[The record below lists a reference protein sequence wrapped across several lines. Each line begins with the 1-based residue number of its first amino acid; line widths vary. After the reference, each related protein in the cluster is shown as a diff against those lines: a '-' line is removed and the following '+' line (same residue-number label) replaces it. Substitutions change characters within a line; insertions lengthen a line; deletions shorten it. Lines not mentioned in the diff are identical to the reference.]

1 MIKSLLKI
9 GLLIVVGLLGYNYFF
24 GTAEEKAQSREIVG
38 KATDLG
44 RDAWNLLKSERVK
57 LQEGKYDD
65 AIQKLEGLYAD
76 LSARAEDLRDSE
88 ALRELG
94 KLSERRAELEEMLKR
109 DGGELSEAAKR
120 QLDDLTA
127 DTEELMNEMEA
138 KGQPS
143 PPQ

>member
-1 MIKSLLKI
+1 MIKSLIKI
-9 GLLIVVGLLGYNYFF
+9 GLLVVAGLIGYNYFF
-24 GTAEEKAQSREIVG
+24 GTPEEKAQSREIVG

-65 AIQKLEGLYAD
+65 AIEKLEGLYRD
-76 LSARAEDLRDSE
+76 LATKAEELKDSD
-88 ALRELG
+88 AIRELG
-94 KLSERRAELEEMLKR
+94 KLSERRAELEELLKK

-138 KGQPS
+138 KGKSS

>member
-9 GLLIVVGLLGYNYFF
+9 GLLVVAGLIGYNYFF
-24 GTAEEKAQSREIVG
+24 GTPEEKAQSREIVG

-65 AIQKLEGLYAD
+65 AIEKLEGLYRD
-76 LSARAEDLRDSE
+76 LATKAEELKDSD
-88 ALRELG
+88 AIRELG
-94 KLSERRAELEEMLKR
+94 KLSERRAELEELLKK

-138 KGQPS
+138 KGKSS

>member
-1 MIKSLLKI
+1 MIKSRIKI
-9 GLLIVVGLLGYNYFF
+9 GLLVVVGLLGSNYFF
-24 GTAEEKAQSREIVG
+24 GTPEEKAQSREIVG

-65 AIQKLEGLYAD
+65 AVEKLEGLYKD
-76 LSARAEDLRDSE
+76 LAAKAEDLKDSD
-88 ALRELG
+88 AIKELG
-94 KLSERRAELEEMLKR
+94 KLSERRAELEELLKK

>member
-1 MIKSLLKI
+1 MIKSLIKI
-9 GLLIVVGLLGYNYFF
+9 GFLVVLGLIGYNYFL
-24 GTAEEKAQSREIVG
+24 GTPEEKAQSKEIVG
-38 KATDLG
+38 KVTDLG
-44 RDAWNLLKSERVK
+44 RDAWNLLQSERVK

-65 AIQKLEGLYAD
+65 AIQRLEGLYQNLA
-76 LSARAEDLRDSE
+76 AKAEDLKDSD

-94 KLSERRAELEEMLKR
+94 KLSERRTELEELLKK

-120 QLDDLTA
+120 QLDELTA

-138 KGQPS
+138 KGQTS